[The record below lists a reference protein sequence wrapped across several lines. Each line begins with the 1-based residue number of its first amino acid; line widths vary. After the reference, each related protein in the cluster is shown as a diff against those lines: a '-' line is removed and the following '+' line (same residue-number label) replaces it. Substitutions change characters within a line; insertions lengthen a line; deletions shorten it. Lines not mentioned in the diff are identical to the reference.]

1 MRFYSINELMN
12 ANVYDSE
19 ALFFGKVCGLAVKN
33 GRVTLKICVEI
44 ETDNVYPDYEKLA
57 NILGIKEKESE
68 ASLEELVAL
77 AREKGLDI
85 PYRRAKQNI
94 SLLKSFIEPNE
105 IKLISMSQTPSGKLV
120 AIVLATPREA
130 RYKGRGRGSE
140 PVLDP
145 DMIMDKLVISLEKGI
160 LGYAKEIV
168 VGPGEPGL
176 RCESLERRGE
186 IKWLAFLRRL
196 KEKGYSKL
204 YEALTEWRDPLIN
217 RKLPLALLDDVK
229 RIIMKHK
236 HGDALNI
243 LEEYIEESPLTFH
256 DVPWSSVLKIG
267 DIILTK

>member
-12 ANVYDSE
+12 AGVYDSE
-19 ALFFGKVCGLAVKN
+19 ALFFGKVCGLAVEN
-33 GRVTLKICVEI
+33 GRVRLKICVEI
-44 ETDNVYPDYEKLA
+44 ETDNVYPDYEKLTR
-57 NILGIKEKESE
+57 ILGIKETEKE

-77 AREKGLDI
+77 AREKGLNI
-85 PYRRAKQNI
+85 PYRRAKKKI
-94 SLLKSFIEPNE
+94 SLLKSFIEPSE
-105 IKLISMSQTPSGKLV
+105 IKLISTSKTPTGKLV
-120 AIVLATPREA
+120 VIVLDTPREA
-130 RYKGRGRGSE
+130 RYRGRGRGSE

-145 DMIMDKLVISLEKGI
+145 GIIMDKLVISLEKGL

-168 VGPGEPGL
+168 IGPGEPGL
-176 RCESLERRGE
+176 RCESLERQGE

-217 RKLPLALLDDVK
+217 RRLPLALLGEVK
-229 RIIMKHK
+229 RIITEHK
-236 HGDALNI
+236 CDDALNI
-243 LEEYIEESPLTFH
+243 LEEYVEESPLTFH

>member
-12 ANVYDSE
+12 AAVYDSE
-19 ALFFGKVCGLAVKN
+19 ALFFGKVCGLTVRN
-33 GRVTLKICVEI
+33 GRVKLKICVEI

-57 NILGIKEKESE
+57 RMLGIRETENE

-77 AREKGLDI
+77 AKEKGLDI

-94 SLLKSFIEPNE
+94 SLLKSFIEPSE
-105 IKLISMSQTPSGKLV
+105 IRLISMAKTPSGNLI
-120 AIVLATPREA
+120 AIVLGTPREA
-130 RYKGRGRGSE
+130 RYRGRGRGSE
-140 PVLDP
+140 TVLDP
-145 DMIMDKLVISLEKGI
+145 DMIRDKLVISLEKGI

-176 RCESLERRGE
+176 RCESLERQGE

-217 RKLPLALLDDVK
+217 RRLPLTLLGEVK
-229 RIIMKHK
+229 SIITEHK
-236 HGDALNI
+236 CGDALNI
-243 LEEYIEESPLTFH
+243 LEEYVEESPLAFH